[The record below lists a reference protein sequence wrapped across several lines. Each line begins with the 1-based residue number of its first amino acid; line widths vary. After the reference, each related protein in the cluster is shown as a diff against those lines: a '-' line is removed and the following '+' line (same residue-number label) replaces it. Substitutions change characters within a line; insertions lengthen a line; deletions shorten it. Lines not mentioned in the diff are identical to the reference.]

1 MRLPFAS
8 GFTAEAARFQWRLL
22 GVLALVVLVPAA
34 TVLLVARHNLTREEE
49 HRRETEFQV
58 SLALLRSVQS
68 SRHAALVERCK
79 FLATKSRIQAALED
93 NAEDLLYLS
102 ARDELRD
109 LLAQPTEAAVP
120 AGASRRT
127 ARFYRFLDTQGRLL
141 APEKGAAA
149 GELAPG
155 EEDKF
160 SLAALPDQPRLGY
173 LALRPADREVEEL
186 FEMIVIP
193 IFSTESG
200 RKLAALVLGFE
211 PLRLAGDPGG
221 SAPANGIWLDG
232 RAHMAAG
239 GPGSSPEFGRNL
251 AAALAAGGPGEGR
264 HYFNADRES
273 WLVFSQRLDADG
285 VYAPAY
291 EVCAFPL
298 GPVLRR
304 QRALTWQIIGA
315 GTGVM
320 LLGLGLSYFL
330 SYRLSVPVER
340 LAHDSEVQRMR
351 RAEAEAALETTSA
364 ELDRTARFSA
374 NASHQLK
381 TPVAVMR
388 AGLETLQV
396 RGTLAEADSHELEAL
411 IHQTYRISSVIEDLL
426 LLSRMDAGRLRLDIT
441 AVSLSDLLAAAL
453 DDLSAQAGEQELKVE
468 QDYPPDLH
476 IAGEKRYT
484 ALIMQNLLEN
494 ARKYNRPGGSIR
506 ITARETA
513 GGVSL
518 TIGNTALRPIPA
530 EVRAHIFERFHRG
543 AQGENVPGYGLGLN
557 LARELARLHGGDLQL
572 IRSDEAWTEFAVSFR
587 SAPRPEGVPA

>member
-1 MRLPFAS
+1 MRLPFAT
-8 GFTAEAARFQWRLL
+8 GLTAEAARFQWRLL
-22 GVLALVVLVPAA
+22 GVLVLVVLVPVAA
-34 TVLLVARHNLTREEE
+34 VVLVARYNITREEE

-109 LLAQPTEAAVP
+109 LLAQAREP
-120 AGASRRT
+120 ASKAGESRRT
-127 ARFYRFLDTQGRLL
+127 ARFYRFLDAKGRLL
-141 APEKGAAA
+141 APGQGAAA
-149 GELAPG
+149 GELAPA
-155 EEDKF
+155 EEDKL
-160 SLAALPDQPRLGY
+160 SLAALPDRPQLGY
-173 LALRPADREVEEL
+173 LVLRPPEREAEL

-211 PLRLAGDPGG
+211 PLRLAGVPGQ
-221 SAPANGIWLDG
+221 SAMANGIWLDG
-232 RAHMAAG
+232 RAHMAASG
-239 GPGSSPEFGRNL
+239 QGSSPEFGRNL

-264 HYFNADRES
+264 HYFNADQES
-273 WLVFSQRLDADG
+273 WLVFSQRLDAGG

-298 GPVLRR
+298 GPMLRR

-330 SYRLSVPVER
+330 SFRLSAPVER

-388 AGLETLQV
+388 AGLETLQAK
-396 RGTLAEADSHELEAL
+396 GTLGEADSHELETL

-426 LLSRMDAGRLRLDIT
+426 LLSRMDAGRLRLDFT
-441 AVSLSDLLAAAL
+441 AVSLSDLIAAAL
-453 DDLSAQAGEQELKVE
+453 DDLSTQAGDQELKVE
-468 QDYPPDLH
+468 QDCPPDLH
-476 IAGEKRYT
+476 VAGEKRYT

-518 TIGNTALRPIPA
+518 TIGNTALRPIPT

-572 IRSDEAWTEFAVSFR
+572 VRSDEGWTEFAVNFR